1 MSVAT
6 EQAQGAEALRDLHPF
21 QGPNL
26 HLPQRCIVATVS
38 AAAVAG
44 PGGMVPQA
52 AGRLLHGVLHSR
64 VRFSPLTP
72 PLAQLDAVLLRA
84 APIPAGEAVAATCIA
99 LQYLCGEAV
108 GQWRVRPGAEPGS
121 AVLACACEAIDIGAA
136 ALRAACDLVAVACS
150 HGGTDERPL
159 ALPPSLQTFVRHMRV
174 RMLDFTSRCVVAEAE
189 RRGIPWRRVD
199 DGLTSRLLVQLGEGH
214 RHLLVLG
221 AISQRTSMLGSR
233 VAENKRLT
241 AEMLRRIRLPAARH
255 VAVRSFQEAVHA
267 ATTIGYP
274 LVVKPEVGSNGRG
287 VTIGVTHEDGL
298 RAACDAARAVHARI
312 LIERFIP
319 GDDHRMLVIGGRLV
333 ATARRMAA
341 HVVGDGTST
350 VAQLVERTNQD
361 PRRARGVL
369 APLKEILLDQG
380 ARAVLKA
387 AGLTPESV
395 PRQGRRVALAHAA
408 NLSQGASTEDVSDR
422 VHPDNRWMAETV
434 AAMCNLDIVGIDFI
448 TPDITR
454 PFSEIHCAINEINIR
469 PGLGPHYDPAGSGP
483 AVAGMLF
490 EAIAATGNPGTIPL
504 ITTLAADAGDATV
517 AAIARA
523 LAVAGLHTV
532 TTSGAGIRS
541 GDLKF
546 ASKPQQ
552 GSRAAAE
559 AILGNPDAQAGAMAT
574 SPAGV
579 AGHGLGWERSDV
591 TLVRAPLSGPDS
603 AAALD
608 VLLAVTT
615 KALVIESAC
624 LPLLE
629 HCRAL
634 EAGSVIVLCPDG
646 DAAQH
651 QIDLGRRSVLREGDA
666 AVLLPEASRW
676 PLPPDADATALAAA
690 AVALALGLRPRG
702 EDAR

>member
-1 MSVAT
+1 MSVTT
-6 EQAQGAEALRDLHPF
+6 EQAQGAEALRDLRPF

-26 HLPQRCIVATVS
+26 HLPRRCIVATVS

-52 AGRLLHGVLHSR
+52 AGRLLHDVLHSNI
-64 VRFSPLTP
+64 RFSLLTP
-72 PLAQLDAVLLRA
+72 PLAQIDAVLLGA
-84 APIPAGEAVAATCIA
+84 APVPAGEAVAATCVA

-108 GQWRVRPGAEPGS
+108 GQWRVRPGAESGS
-121 AVLACACEAIDIGAA
+121 TLLACACEAVDIGAA
-136 ALRAACDLVAVACS
+136 ALRAACDLVTAACR
-150 HGGTDERPL
+150 HETTAERTF
-159 ALPPSLQTFVRHMRV
+159 ALPPSLTVFEKLMRE

-199 DGLTSRLLVQLGEGH
+199 DGLTSRLLVQMGEGH

-241 AEMLRRIRLPAARH
+241 AEMLQRIRLPATRH
-255 VAVRSFQEAVHA
+255 VTVRSFQEAVRA
-267 ATTIGYP
+267 AGTIGYP

-287 VTIGVTHEDGL
+287 VTIGVAHEDGL
-298 RAACDAARAVHARI
+298 RAAFNAAQAVHARV

-341 HVVGDGTST
+341 HVVGDGTCT
-350 VAQLVERTNQD
+350 VAQLVARTNQD

-369 APLKEILLDQG
+369 APLKAIRLDQG

-387 AGLTPESV
+387 AGLAPESV
-395 PRQGRRVALAHAA
+395 PRQGRRVALAHTA

-469 PGLGPHYDPAGSGP
+469 PGLGPHYDPAGNGP

-490 EAIAATGNPGTIPL
+490 EAIAATGNPGIIPL
-504 ITTLAADAGDATV
+504 VTTLAADEGNATV

-541 GDLKF
+541 GNLQF
-546 ASKPQQ
+546 AGKPQP

-559 AILGNPDAQAGAMAT
+559 AILGNPDAHAGAMAT
-574 SPAGV
+574 SPA
-579 AGHGLGWERSDV
+579 AIADHGLGWDRSDV
-591 TLVRAPLSGPDS
+591 TLVRAPLAGPDS

-608 VLLAVTT
+608 VLLAVTAR
-615 KALVIESAC
+615 ALVIESAC

-629 HCRAL
+629 QCRAP
-634 EAGSVIVLCPDG
+634 EAGSVIVLCPDQG
-646 DAAQH
+646 AAQH
-651 QIDLGRRSVLREGDA
+651 QIDLGRRSVLREGNA
-666 AVLLPEASRW
+666 AVLLPEGSRW
-676 PLPPDADATALAAA
+676 PLPQDADATALAAA
-690 AVALALGLRPRG
+690 AVALALGLQPRG